1 MCRERAR
8 NTDAGGADV
17 WRVGSEVGC
26 DDDPVAGWHPG
37 VLDGGVGDA
46 LARPDRRK
54 YCDGPDP
61 GELDHGGGALPPA
74 VFELRLRP
82 LALVTLVVRFL
93 ADVVKASL
101 QVAWMSV
108 IWWRV
113 PVGRFVDVQLRATQ
127 DLPRTLTAELTS
139 LVPGSLVVDLDPDT
153 GLLRLHLFDVPTAQD
168 VQSAVTRVL
177 GQERRLLRALFTE
190 EVT

>member
-1 MCRERAR
+1 MIR
-8 NTDAGGADV
+8 
-17 WRVGSEVGC
+17 WRVGTRVFLTVVWVMLWRDLTVGNI
-26 DDDPVAGWHPG
+26 ATG
-37 VLDGGVGDA
+37 LI
-46 LARPDRRK
+46 LASLIMAVVPF
-54 YCDGPDP
+54 
-61 GELDHGGGALPPA
+61 PPA

-108 IWWRV
+108 IWWKV